1 MKIRI
6 ARIVTRMDMGGAQQ
20 AVLYLANH
28 LNRDLF
34 EQIVITGEG
43 GLLSPDLDSAS
54 YVRRHIVSELT
65 RHVGV
70 AGLVTDLTAV
80 VKIRRIL
87 ENEKPDIAHT
97 HTPKAGIVGRWA
109 SWLAGVP
116 RIAHTFHGFGFG
128 ELHPMFKKQL
138 YILTERLTGTITT
151 QFVVV
156 SENNR
161 LKGLDY
167 GFYCA
172 QNCELIRSGVDFS
185 SFQTGTPDKF
195 KKKIELELQ
204 PSDKIVGIVAGFKPP
219 KGLHDF
225 LDVARRVRDQSP
237 QTKFLM
243 VGDGE
248 LRNELELQV
257 RRLHLDS
264 VVKMLGWRRDVP
276 ELMQIFDIFLLTSHW
291 EGLPRV
297 LLEAMSLG
305 IPIVA
310 SDVDGISE
318 VVQRGENGY
327 LSPPGDTPE
336 MARQVL
342 QLLDDDQLRRS
353 MGRRSQ
359 RMVEPFSAQRMLKDY
374 THLYLR
380 MMNRSREVD
389 PLLH

>member
-1 MKIRI
+1 
-6 ARIVTRMDMGGAQQ
+6 
-20 AVLYLANH
+20 
-28 LNRDLF
+28 
-34 EQIVITGEG
+34 
-43 GLLSPDLDSAS
+43 
-54 YVRRHIVSELT
+54 
-65 RHVGV
+65 
-70 AGLVTDLTAV
+70 
-80 VKIRRIL
+80 
-87 ENEKPDIAHT
+87 
-97 HTPKAGIVGRWA
+97 
-109 SWLAGVP
+109 
-116 RIAHTFHGFGFG
+116 
-128 ELHPMFKKQL
+128 
-138 YILTERLTGTITT
+138 
-151 QFVVV
+151 
-156 SENNR
+156 
-161 LKGLDY
+161 
-167 GFYCA
+167 
-172 QNCELIRSGVDFS
+172 
-185 SFQTGTPDKF
+185 
-195 KKKIELELQ
+195 
-204 PSDKIVGIVAGFKPP
+204 
-219 KGLHDF
+219 
-225 LDVARRVRDQSP
+225 VRDQSP

-257 RRLHLDS
+257 RRLHLDA

-310 SDVDGISE
+310 SSVDGVSE
-318 VVQRGENGY
+318 VVQCGENGY

-342 QLLDDDQLRRS
+342 QLLGDDQLRRS

-389 PLLH
+389 PLLY